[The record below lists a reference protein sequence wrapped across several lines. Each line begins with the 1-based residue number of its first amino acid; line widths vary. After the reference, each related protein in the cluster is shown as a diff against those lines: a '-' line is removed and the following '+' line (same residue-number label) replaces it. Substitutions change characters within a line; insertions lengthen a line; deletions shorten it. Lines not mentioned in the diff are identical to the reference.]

1 MTRTHSLTLATALM
15 AVALLAVSPAAA
27 QSRTPPATSERTG
40 PPPGGRGMG
49 RRGPMFAMRHNA
61 PSVDE
66 RVARISGELNLNAE
80 QTARVKALMT
90 AEQRS
95 ADSLRA
101 VRAVQMEAEHK
112 AMEARHDANEKAL
125 LAILTPEQKTKRDA
139 LMKQHRGPDGR
150 GRGPGGPMGR
160 PGDHRG
166 PGDDDSATR

>member
-1 MTRTHSLTLATALM
+1 MTRTHSLTLASALM
-15 AVALLAVSPAAA
+15 VVALVSASLATA
-27 QSRTPPATSERTG
+27 QGGTPPVSGERPA
-40 PPPGGRGMG
+40 PPMGGMG

-101 VRAVQMEAEHK
+101 VHAVQMEAEHK

-125 LAILTPEQKTKRDA
+125 LAILTPEQKTKREA

-150 GRGPGGPMGR
+150 GRGGPMGR
-160 PGDHRG
+160 PGDRRG